1 MKLNRLTAIVLVL
14 LFSFPIVLLSQNA
27 NAATPHTIFLLEPP
41 HRDLS
46 GKFIDEDLT
55 AALQPTGRLG
65 ALVYFPPYR
74 PRTWVIDP
82 ALIDDVLALPVDNLV
97 SQAWLSQL
105 KAITNYDNV
114 TAVPYGHPI
123 VSLATRLAPSELLYY
138 SEASQKKLK
147 AFLGNRVQ
155 IEVAVTW
162 GASNDTVPAETIRT
176 YTFNRRTLAVLST
189 VIPAEQLDSLRSS
202 LATLLSSD
210 ISKSERLT
218 LTQSADA
225 AVIEQRHKLRIVS
238 GKYRLTSAKEKL
250 PITLVND
257 YATPITVTLD
267 LQPIN
272 SRIQIEKVPPVSLA
286 PKSKTQLSVPITV
299 IASGTTA
306 IVGSFINSHG
316 DGISDSTVLTLN
328 ASVISPAVAWFT
340 TGAAILLFLGAI
352 TQSVRRVRRART

>member
-1 MKLNRLTAIVLVL
+1 MKLNRLAAIVLSVF
-14 LFSFPIVLLSQNA
+14 FSFPVALFSQDA
-27 NAATPHTIFLLEPP
+27 SAATPHTIVLIEPP

-46 GKFIDEDLT
+46 GKFIDEALT

-65 ALVYFPPYR
+65 ALVYFPPSR
-74 PRTWVIDP
+74 PRTWAIDP
-82 ALIDDVLALPVDNLV
+82 ALIDDVQALPADNLI

-105 KAITNYDNV
+105 KAISNYDNIV
-114 TAVPYGHPI
+114 AIPYGHPI
-123 VSLATRLAPSELLYY
+123 VSLATRLAPSEFHYY
-138 SEASQKKLK
+138 SEVSQKKLK
-147 AFLGNRVQ
+147 SFLENRVQ

-162 GASNDTVPAETIRT
+162 GASNDTVPADTVRT
-176 YTFNRRTLAVLST
+176 YTFNRRALALLGT
-189 VIPAEQLDSLRSS
+189 VIPAEQLDSLRSR

-210 ISKSERLT
+210 ISKSDRLT
-218 LTQSADA
+218 LTQSAEA

-257 YATPITVTLD
+257 FATPITVTLD
-267 LQPIN
+267 LQAIN
-272 SRIQIEKVPPVSLA
+272 SRIQVGKVAPVSLA

-306 IVGSFINSHG
+306 IVGRFINSHG
-316 DGISDSTVLTLN
+316 NGISDSTLLTLN